1 MPQNDY
7 AYAPQ
12 LLNLCSAT
20 WELQLLDGVHAL
32 QQEKSPQ
39 REACALQ
46 VESDPA
52 LCNNRKA
59 RTATKTQQSQKIF
72 KSLRQQK
79 PDYYKGKNVGNDM
92 EKVEALYT
100 VGWNVKWCNQ
110 YGKQYRVSST
120 KKNSTT
126 VRFSNP
132 ISKCRPPK
140 LEIRISNG
148 FLHSHVHCSI
158 SHNSQNMKAT

>member
-1 MPQNDY
+1 MVKNLHVDAEDTGSIPDLGGFHMPQNDY

-52 LCNNRKA
+52 LCNKRKA
-59 RTATKTQQSQKIF
+59 RTATKT
-72 KSLRQQK
+72 
-79 PDYYKGKNVGNDM
+79 
-92 EKVEALYT
+92 
-100 VGWNVKWCNQ
+100 
-110 YGKQYRVSST
+110 
-120 KKNSTT
+120 
-126 VRFSNP
+126 
-132 ISKCRPPK
+132 
-140 LEIRISNG
+140 
-148 FLHSHVHCSI
+148 
-158 SHNSQNMKAT
+158 